1 MNLVAICNFFMV
13 AQSLYN
19 ILSYHPGQLSS
30 PGLLRDNEKSQH
42 MVAMAMGD
50 ESACILITWS
60 YAWT

>member
-1 MNLVAICNFFMV
+1 MV

-19 ILSYHPGQLSS
+19 ILSYHPGQLTS
-30 PGLLRDNEKSQH
+30 PGLLRDNEKSL
-42 MVAMAMGD
+42 VAMAMGD